1 MEKILFVIIILMVN
15 CSGIKSQSKDN
26 ELKHRFKIVKIDST
40 KTMYLI
46 QVQNE
51 NIKEVIITEKECKS
65 KDMLN
70 KKIVAGNE
78 YLLKVDPL
86 DSYFNDDDFQKSDFK
101 VDDVDVKPLT
111 EGKIYLSN
119 SLCGLFVIE

>member
-26 ELKHRFKIVKIDST
+26 ELKHRFKIIKIDST

-65 KDMLN
+65 KDKLN
-70 KKIVAGNE
+70 KKNSSRKWIPV
-78 YLLKVDPL
+78 
-86 DSYFNDDDFQKSDFK
+86 KSWF
-101 VDDVDVKPLT
+101 T
-111 EGKIYLSN
+111 GFI
-119 SLCGLFVIE
+119 F